1 MTSHSLHRLI
11 GDEDD
16 FIQPSAPP
24 EGWPKL
30 VAKLR
35 DKSEHPYGSM
45 ATHKPTGKPLWLV
58 HE

>member
-1 MTSHSLHRLI
+1 MTSRSLNRLI

-16 FIQPSAPP
+16 FIQPTPP
-24 EGWPKL
+24 AEGWPKL

-45 ATHKPTGKPLWLV
+45 TARTPRGKPTWLV
-58 HE
+58 HK